1 MAGKFVRRP
10 PKEALDWFRAKGMKP
25 GFDHRDVW
33 REEHA
38 TAFTVAKATKMD
50 ILSDIRSE
58 VDRALA
64 EGRTFRDFAKDLK
77 PTLQKK
83 GWWGEKEMLDPATG
97 KKRMV
102 QLGSTRR
109 LKVIYETNMRTAR
122 SAGQW
127 ERIQRTKGGLPY
139 LLYQLGPSRVHRPE
153 HVPFHG
159 LLLPVD
165 DSFWGSHMPPNG
177 WGCKCHV
184 RQVSKGEYD
193 RLKKNGVRAPE
204 PEQRINPETGL
215 PTGHRSPSNVR
226 VRTEAPAIRTREWIN
241 RRTGEVHKI
250 PVGIDPG
257 WDYNP
262 GKVGRLNHAL
272 DLTAQKL
279 STAGSE
285 GAAVIREL
293 TAETLETWAKSPKS
307 DFPIGM
313 MDESDAVRIGGKTRL
328 VRLSP
333 DTLGKQLR
341 QHPEL
346 TLKEYGFIQDALDRG
361 ESIQDGAQTLIY
373 LLEEE
378 GYVTVVKATKS
389 GKSVFMTSF
398 RRLSSDAGKRDREV
412 LRLRRRQK

>member
-10 PKEALDWFRAKGMKP
+10 PKESLEWFRAKGMKP

-38 TAFTVAKATKMD
+38 TAFTVAKATQVD
-50 ILSDIRSE
+50 ILSDIRSQ

-77 PTLQKK
+77 PTLQEK
-83 GWWGEKEMLDPATG
+83 GWWGVKEMTDPATG

-102 QLGSTRR
+102 QLGSSRR

-139 LLYQLGPSRVHRPE
+139 LLYQLGPSQEHRPE
-153 HVPFHG
+153 HVAFHG

-165 DSFWGSHMPPNG
+165 DSFWATHMTPNG

-184 RQVSKGEYD
+184 RQVSKGEHD
-193 RLKKNGVRAPE
+193 RLKRNGVRAPA
-204 PEQRINPETGL
+204 PEQVINPETGL
-215 PTGHRSPSNVR
+215 PTGHRAPSNVK
-226 VRTEAPAIRTREWIN
+226 VRTEAPAIRMREYIN
-241 RRTGEVHKI
+241 RRTGEVHQV
-250 PVGIDPG
+250 PMGVDPG

-262 GKVGRLNHAL
+262 GKVGRLNQAL
-272 DLTAQKL
+272 DITTQKL
-279 STAGSE
+279 TNAGAE
-285 GAAVIREL
+285 GAAVVREL
-293 TAETLETWAKSPKS
+293 TAETLETWSKSPKA

-313 MDESDAVRIGGKTRL
+313 MAEDDAVKIGGKTRL

-333 DTLGKQLR
+333 DTMGKQLKE
-341 QHPEL
+341 HSEL
-346 TLKEYGFIQDALDRG
+346 DFKEYVFVQDAFDRG
-361 ESIQDGAQTLIY
+361 EPIQDGARSLVY

-389 GKSVFMTSF
+389 GKAMFMTSF
-398 RRLSSDAGKRDREV
+398 RRLSSEGGKRDREIV
-412 LRLRRRQK
+412 RLRRRQK